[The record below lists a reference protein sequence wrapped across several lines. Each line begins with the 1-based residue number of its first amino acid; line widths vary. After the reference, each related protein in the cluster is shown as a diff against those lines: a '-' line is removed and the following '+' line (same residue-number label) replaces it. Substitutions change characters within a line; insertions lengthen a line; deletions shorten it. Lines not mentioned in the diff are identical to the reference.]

1 MNNKEFLFIYD
12 ATLCNPN
19 GDPDRDNEPRMDK
32 ATETNLVSDG
42 RLKRYIR
49 DYLIDKDKPVFV
61 SMVGGQKVSPTTRL
75 TTLINELEEDNN
87 KFEKLV
93 EFDKDGLKK
102 LLDTY
107 KNNISVLKELSY
119 HDIFMKRNS
128 DIKPDKKEK
137 TKEETKEK
145 TKKKKKEE
153 ALLKNFKAKI
163 NNSVLVALIRK
174 EFIDIR
180 YFGGAFAIGDFS
192 QTITGP
198 IQINMGYSLHP
209 VKLKSNS
216 IVTIAGDKDGESG
229 IGKKELLYYS
239 LIAFTGTI
247 NSKRAGL
254 VALTVDDSKE
264 ESKKEGNENDKKDDD
279 ISNFREAIIKSVQY
293 NTSDSKKNQF
303 PKLYLE
309 IEYNDNEIY
318 GRLGDLRN
326 HIVVKSNVK
335 DKKDDYDFEKLRNIN
350 ELNIDFSKLYEN
362 INDISTRIKKVR
374 IWKAIGFDAFDE
386 KRLNITKEI
395 LNI

>member
-75 TTLINELEEDNN
+75 TSLINNLEENKN
-87 KFEKLV
+87 KFNELV
-93 EFDKDGLKK
+93 EFDKDGLKQ
-102 LLDTY
+102 LLNTY
-107 KNNISVLKELSY
+107 KNNISVFKNLSY
-119 HDIFMKRNS
+119 YDIFMKRNGN
-128 DIKPDKKEK
+128 IKSEEADKL
-137 TKEETKEK
+137 
-145 TKKKKKEE
+145 KKKKEE
-153 ALLKNFKAKI
+153 ALLKNFNIKI

-216 IVTIAGDKDGESG
+216 VVTIMGSKDGQSD

-239 LIAFTGTI
+239 LIAFTGTV
-247 NSKRAGL
+247 NEKRAEF
-254 VALTVDDSKE
+254 VKLTEK
-264 ESKKEGNENDKKDDD
+264 GIND
-279 ISNFREAIIKSVQY
+279 FREAIIKSVPSH
-293 NTSDSKKNQF
+293 TTDSKKNQF

-309 IEYNDNEIY
+309 IEYNDSEIY

-326 HIVVKSNVK
+326 HIEVKSNVK
-335 DKKDDYDFEKLRNIN
+335 DRKDDYDFEKLRNIS
-350 ELNIDFSKLYEN
+350 ELDIDFSKLYEKIN
-362 INDISTRIKKVR
+362 IISDKIKKVR
-374 IWKAIGFDAFDE
+374 IWKAIGFDTFNE
-386 KRLNITKEI
+386 KKLNVTTEI
-395 LNI
+395 LSI